1 MADASE
7 NGRGV
12 VTERVRELVEALRA
26 VPAIEQFRAAEERF
40 RADTELARLQ
50 AGVRWS
56 HERLQK
62 AEREKR
68 HDPRLFQ
75 EVRDAQARLQRHPLV
90 VAFVTARQAAHDL
103 LRETNQEM
111 AAVLGVDIGGSAGRA
126 GGCC

>member
-1 MADASE
+1 MAEASE

-26 VPAIEQFRAAEERF
+26 VPAIEQFRAAEARF

-62 AEREKR
+62 AELEKR

-90 VAFVTARQAAHDL
+90 IEFLTTRQAAHDL

-111 AAVLGVDIGGSAGRA
+111 AALLGIDIGGSVGRA

>member
-7 NGRGV
+7 DGRGA

-26 VPAIEQFRAAEERF
+26 APAIEQFRAAQERF
-40 RADTELARLQ
+40 RADTELGRMQ
-50 AGVRWS
+50 AGLRWS
-56 HERLQK
+56 HERLQR
-62 AEREKR
+62 AQQEKR

-90 VAFVTARQAAHDL
+90 VDFVEARQAAQDL

-111 AAVLGVDIGGSAGRA
+111 ATILGIDIGGSVGRA